1 MLCGYLRIINV
12 DSTNLSFL
20 MFMKAKVLVGNELLE
35 GQGYRMIHAVGR
47 AAAPG
52 REPRLIDLTWNGSV
66 SNPSS
71 DSNSSN
77 SSNSSSSSNS
87 NNLLPRLTLIGKG
100 VTFDTGGLNL
110 KPGDSMLTMK
120 KDMGGAATV
129 LGLACLVVDAKLPVR
144 ELEWPRACYLTLSV
158 GCYSS

>member
-1 MLCGYLRIINV
+1 
-12 DSTNLSFL
+12 
-20 MFMKAKVLVGNELLE
+20 
-35 GQGYRMIHAVGR
+35 
-47 AAAPG
+47 
-52 REPRLIDLTWNGSV
+52 
-66 SNPSS
+66 
-71 DSNSSN
+71 
-77 SSNSSSSSNS
+77 
-87 NNLLPRLTLIGKG
+87 
-100 VTFDTGGLNL
+100 LNL